1 MSKSAEKAAEDLQAT
16 LAGISTK
23 DLVDELATR
32 EGVKE
37 LVSHPEETYK
47 VEVIWVKPNPP
58 AGGTHLPVTLFTE
71 GKGSARILV
80 VID

>member
-1 MSKSAEKAAEDLQAT
+1 MSKSAEKAAEDLQAI

-23 DLVDELATR
+23 DLVDELAKR

-37 LVSHPEETYK
+37 ITAPDPGWTYLVKTTPYAPEMGREDM
-47 VEVIWVKPNPP
+47 EADSGP
-58 AGGTHLPVTLFTE
+58 
-71 GKGSARILV
+71 ARILV